1 MVFLA
6 FSLKMCKSD
15 RIFIKGG
22 SDFLI
27 EKYMIMY
34 DSGIFE
40 VFLYFPDRVDRKYR
54 NNRNLDIYFR
64 P

>member
-1 MVFLA
+1 MTE
-6 FSLKMCKSD
+6 FSLREEVILKN
-15 RIFIKGG
+15 
-22 SDFLI
+22 LI

-40 VFLYFPDRVDRKYR
+40 VFLYFPNTRVDRKYR

-64 P
+64 S